1 MLNMKGMVVA
11 PHSLAVEEGVKV
23 LRRGGNAVDAA
34 VTAAFVQ
41 CVVGVGMCGIA
52 GFGSMHVYK
61 ADSGEDKILDFHGK
75 AGSKATPDIWEDLLL
90 RENRSGYGYT
100 LKGAVNDMGYQSI
113 AASGTVRAFHE
124 ALTRYGT
131 IKWKES
137 IDPAIRYAAKG
148 YPVSGE
154 QAILWGVGGPSIG
167 IAIKD
172 KFKATP
178 AAEEIF
184 LKDGEPYNMG
194 EVLVQKDLGQT
205 LREVAGEGAEVF
217 YTGEI
222 GERIARD
229 LEEHGSLVTGDDWE
243 SFEVTMSEP
252 LQTDYRGYTI
262 SSSPA
267 PGGGITL
274 IEILNILEGY
284 DLSRYEWRGLGP
296 DAPEHMHLVAM
307 ALKAAQADRARFI
320 GDPAF
325 VDVPTEKL
333 ASKEHAAE
341 WRERIDAGERI
352 IIPRRAPKE
361 DTSTTHISV
370 VDGRGNAVS
379 LTHSLSSISGVVT
392 PGLGFLY
399 NSCMNCFNPT
409 PGHPNSIAPGKS
421 RITGLSPTLVFEDG
435 EVMMVIG
442 APGGNMIIGGVAQ
455 GIINIL
461 DHKMSPVEAV
471 YAPRIG
477 CQWLDTVDVSSRIP
491 SYLCDELSK
500 RGHKVV
506 KIPFDYLPFP
516 LVQAI
521 MVDRESGKVYG
532 GSDPRGG
539 GVALSE

>member
-1 MLNMKGMVVA
+1 MKGMVVA
-11 PHSLAVEEGVKV
+11 PHSPAVEEGVKV

-52 GFGSMHVYK
+52 GFGSMHVYM

-75 AGSKATPDIWEDLLL
+75 AGSKATPDMWEDLLL
-90 RENRSGYGYT
+90 HENRSGYGYT
-100 LKGAVNDMGYQSI
+100 LKGAGNDTGYQSI
-113 AASGTVRAFHE
+113 TASGTVRAFHE

-131 IKWKES
+131 IRWEES
-137 IDPAIRYAAKG
+137 IKPAIRYAEEG
-148 YPVSGE
+148 YRVPGE
-154 QAILWGVGGPSIG
+154 QAVLWRIGGPAFG
-167 IAIKD
+167 ISIKD
-172 KFKATP
+172 KFGATP
-178 AAEEIF
+178 AAEAIF
-184 LKDGEPYNMG
+184 LRDGEPYNMG
-194 EVLVQKDLGQT
+194 ELLVQRDLGRT
-205 LREVAGEGAEVF
+205 LRRIAREGPEVF

-229 LEEHGSLVTGDDWE
+229 LEENGSLVTKEDWE
-243 SFEVTMSEP
+243 SYEIATSEP
-252 LQTDYRGYTI
+252 LRTDYRGYTI

-284 DLSRYEWRGLGP
+284 DLGRYDWRGLGP
-296 DAPEHMHLVAM
+296 DAIDYFHLVAM
-307 ALKAAQADRARFI
+307 ALKAAQSDRARLV

-325 VDVPTEKL
+325 VDVPTERL
-333 ASKEHAAE
+333 TSKEHAAE

-352 IIPRRAPKE
+352 VVPRRAPRE
-361 DTSTTHISV
+361 EASTTHISV
-370 VDGRGNAVS
+370 IDREGNAVS
-379 LTHSLSSISGVVT
+379 LTHSLASISGVVT

-399 NSCMNCFNPT
+399 NSCMNCFDPI

-421 RITGLSPTLVFEDG
+421 RITGLSPTIVFEEG
-435 EVMMVIG
+435 EPLIVIG
-442 APGGNMIIGGVAQ
+442 APGGNSIQVGVAQ

-461 DHKMSPVEAV
+461 DHGMSPVEAV
-471 YAPRIG
+471 YAPRID
-477 CQWLDTVDVSSRIP
+477 CQWFDTVDVSSRVP
-491 SYLCDELSK
+491 SYICEGLSK

-506 KIPFDYLPFP
+506 RAPLDYRPFP

-521 MVDRESGKVYG
+521 LVDRERGKVYG